1 MYSLALQFEKE
12 RGDVA
17 STIDCYMKQYGV
29 SEQETIDVLN
39 KQVVDAWKDINE
51 ELLRPTVM
59 PMPVLMRILNFTKCV
74 DVVYKG
80 GDAFTQ
86 VGKVIKDG
94 INALFVDPVPLE

>member
-1 MYSLALQFEKE
+1 
-12 RGDVA
+12 
-17 STIDCYMKQYGV
+17 MKQYGV
-29 SEQETIDVLN
+29 PEQETIDVLNKQVVDCSKKKKN

-74 DVVYKG
+74 DVVYKR

-86 VGKVIKDG
+86 VIKEG
-94 INALFVDPVPLE
+94 VNALFVDPVPLE